1 MTNKLQKIGVS
12 DFKKNFKNKLN
23 LENNV
28 NDIKKKYNNAISHEL
43 EKLNFLKFVEVAKGI
58 DKKPF
63 YIPHH
68 ADFRGRMYSS
78 SQLSPILHK
87 YIRYIITYTK
97 HTTADINI
105 LEENMTKTKAYNIII
120 KYVNK
125 LENLNLKINRPIIQT
140 TILFLLVE
148 LSKKNKTK
156 LMDSITFSVDLETLI
171 TEGLKIY

>member
-1 MTNKLQKIGVS
+1 M
-12 DFKKNFKNKLN
+12 
-23 LENNV
+23 
-28 NDIKKKYNNAISHEL
+28 
-43 EKLNFLKFVEVAKGI
+43 KFVEVAKGI

-87 YIRYIITYTK
+87 YIRYIITYTE
-97 HTTADINI
+97 HTTTDINI

-120 KYVNK
+120 KYANK